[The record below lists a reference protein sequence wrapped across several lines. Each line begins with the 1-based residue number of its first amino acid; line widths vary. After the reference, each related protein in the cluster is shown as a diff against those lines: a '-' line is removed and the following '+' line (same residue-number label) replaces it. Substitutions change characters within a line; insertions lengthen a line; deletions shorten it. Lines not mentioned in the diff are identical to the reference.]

1 MPDFR
6 KALLPA
12 LAVLVR
18 ALSWRLLND
27 KGAGPQELGGEE
39 ARSDY
44 YVAGARLTQ
53 TDLQGRLEY
62 TITAAR
68 MLHRP
73 DLDSWLLEA
82 PAMTL
87 FTEAGEPW
95 YGRAERG
102 RVWAGGDE
110 AELLGDVR
118 LWREGS
124 ALNRPVTI
132 DTRDV
137 HVQPPRKYAETA
149 APVAVRQQLSRLD
162 GIGARIYLDQDR
174 YELLS
179 EVRGHYVPTPN

>member
-6 KALLPA
+6 KALLPV
-12 LAVLVR
+12 LAVL
-18 ALSWRLLND
+18 ALALGWRLLND
-27 KGAGPQELGGEE
+27 DGAQPPELRGEE

-44 YVAGARLTQ
+44 YVTGARLTQ
-53 TDLQGRLEY
+53 TDPQGRLEY
-62 TITAAR
+62 AITAAR

-82 PAMTL
+82 PAMTF

-102 RVWAGGDE
+102 RVWADGDE
-110 AELLGDVR
+110 AELLGEVR

-124 ALNRPVTI
+124 AMNRPVTI

-137 HVQPPRKYAETA
+137 HVRPPQKYAETA
-149 APVAVRQQLSRLD
+149 APVAVRQQQNRLD
-162 GIGARIYLDQDR
+162 AVGARIYLDEDR
-174 YELLS
+174 YQLLS